1 MQKQFQI
8 QDELGQ
14 KVRPRF
20 SLFKPVAYCTGMRKH
35 SLSYSAQLILCR
47 TALKEEIE
55 NFPHYREAKR
65 LFKAVLIQKEV
76 ENLFGYLTF

>member
-20 SLFKPVAYCTGMRKH
+20 SLFKPVAYSTGMRKH

-55 NFPHYREAKR
+55 NFSHYREAKR